1 VGPGYIPCGNMT
13 ERNGS
18 LPTGNSTKIGVVKLV
33 KEIEHD
39 GAIATR

>member
-1 VGPGYIPCGNMT
+1 VGPEYIPCGT
-13 ERNGS
+13 ERRGS
-18 LPTGNSTKIGVVKLV
+18 LLTGNCTKIGVVKLV

>member
-1 VGPGYIPCGNMT
+1 MT
-13 ERNGS
+13 EGNRS
-18 LPTGNSTKIGVVKLV
+18 LLKGNSTKIGVVKLV